1 MIVIAYR
8 APATRTVA
16 SLPESVVLMPEIGS
30 VAEIVAT
37 PGVRASTRLRLPGV
51 LGADTTTGAL
61 DAYTTRCVRLRVKP
75 PVKCPVTVKL
85 SLLPRRRATPC
96 GDMVS
101 FSSGHC
107 TVSVAL
113 PSASDIAPVA
123 GSTAEM
129 TAVPG
134 PAALAKAP
142 PGEPGLPPTTAT
154 VSSLD
159 RQSTRAVQ
167 SSLPPVS
174 RYAVAVN
181 CARSPAIAVSV
192 CGDTRSATPGS
203 PGSSGGRVGPPGSE
217 GGAGSDG
224 CPVGGAGGAGSAGA
238 P

>member
-1 MIVIAYR
+1 TA
-8 APATRTVA
+8 
-16 SLPESVVLMPEIGS
+16 
-30 VAEIVAT
+30 
-37 PGVRASTRLRLPGV
+37 
-51 LGADTTTGAL
+51 GAL

-101 FSSGHC
+101 FSSGHS

-113 PSASDIAPVA
+113 PSASDVAPVA

-129 TAVPG
+129 TAAPG
-134 PAALAKAP
+134 PAALTKAP

-167 SSLPPVS
+167 SW
-174 RYAVAVN
+174 R
-181 CARSPAIAVSV
+181 
-192 CGDTRSATPGS
+192 
-203 PGSSGGRVGPPGSE
+203 PPGSGTRRPGE
-217 GGAGSDG
+217 
-224 CPVGGAGGAGSAGA
+224 V
-238 P
+238 